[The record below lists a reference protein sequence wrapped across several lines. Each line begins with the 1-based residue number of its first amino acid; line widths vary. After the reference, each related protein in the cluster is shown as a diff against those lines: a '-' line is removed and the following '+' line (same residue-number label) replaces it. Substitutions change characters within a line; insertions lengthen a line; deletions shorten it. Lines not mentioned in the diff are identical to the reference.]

1 MEKPE
6 KIKILKKLERVT
18 NGLECILNETDKNKI
33 NKYMKALIKI
43 TNEAKLDIDP
53 KNEIIPAI
61 QFEEITK

>member
-18 NGLECILNETDKNKI
+18 NVLECILKETDKNKI